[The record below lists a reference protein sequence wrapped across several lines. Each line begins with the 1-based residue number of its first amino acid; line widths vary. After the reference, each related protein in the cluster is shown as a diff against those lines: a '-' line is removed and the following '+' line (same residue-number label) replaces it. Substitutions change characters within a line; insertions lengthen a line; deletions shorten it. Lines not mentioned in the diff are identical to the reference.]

1 MFFNIGPNKKED
13 FPNHVLY
20 NNTYIG
26 LDPGWSVIEKEK
38 EIYIF
43 KGLTDNG
50 ILSNIEN
57 IVNESGSVCFIQCQ
71 NNQIKIFS
79 GDRRTFPIFYNESEI
94 SNLYRYENCYC
105 ENENLITNNVQ
116 VVKNTQDVK
125 YENLNL
131 NDEELFECLYNY
143 LDQKISKFDKN
154 IKIRVWPTGGVDT
167 MMIISFIIKHNI
179 PYEIVDA
186 EYKAQDYFVCYNR
199 GRLKNFWA
207 YNNIIYSKDFNVLM
221 TGGNGD
227 EMMLRNPQDA
237 FLVAKANGDDII
249 DILKNS
255 TTQTYHS
262 EYFLKEKN
270 IKLYKEV
277 ENINLDVLNIKNH
290 IIRRNY
296 FDYQFWHIGN
306 TFTWAPLNDLK
317 ICNIMLNF
325 SYKTLLTQ
333 LTDARIT
340 KKIIEKNDST
350 LLKYVSPLK
359 NNNGYKLLYK
369 IFEGTESFS

>member
-1 MFFNIGPNKKED
+1 
-13 FPNHVLY
+13 
-20 NNTYIG
+20 
-26 LDPGWSVIEKEK
+26 
-38 EIYIF
+38 
-43 KGLTDNG
+43 
-50 ILSNIEN
+50 
-57 IVNESGSVCFIQCQ
+57 
-71 NNQIKIFS
+71 
-79 GDRRTFPIFYNESEI
+79 
-94 SNLYRYENCYC
+94 
-105 ENENLITNNVQ
+105 
-116 VVKNTQDVK
+116 
-125 YENLNL
+125 
-131 NDEELFECLYNY
+131 
-143 LDQKISKFDKN
+143 
-154 IKIRVWPTGGVDT
+154 
-167 MMIISFIIKHNI
+167 MMLISFIIKHNI
-179 PYEIVDA
+179 SYEIVDA
-186 EYKAQDYFVCYNR
+186 EYKAQDYFVCHNR

-207 YNNIIYSKDFNVLM
+207 YNNIIYCKDVNVLM

-237 FLVAKANGDDII
+237 YLISKSN
-249 DILKNS
+249 NS
-255 TTQTYHS
+255 NLLELLQNNAIKFYHS

-277 ENINLDVLNIKNH
+277 ENIDLDILNIKNY
-290 IIRRNY
+290 IIQRNY

-333 LTDARIT
+333 LTDAEIT
-340 KKIIEKNDST
+340 KKIIKKNNPN

>member
-26 LDPGWSVIEKEK
+26 LDPGWSIIEKEK

-94 SNLYRYENCYC
+94 SNLYRYENCHC

-131 NDEELFECLYNY
+131 NDEELFEYLYNY

-199 GRLKNFWA
+199 GRLKNFWS

-237 FLVAKANGDDII
+237 FLVAKANGDNII
-249 DILKNS
+249 DILKNN

-270 IKLYKEV
+270 IKL
-277 ENINLDVLNIKNH
+277 
-290 IIRRNY
+290 
-296 FDYQFWHIGN
+296 
-306 TFTWAPLNDLK
+306 
-317 ICNIMLNF
+317 
-325 SYKTLLTQ
+325 
-333 LTDARIT
+333 
-340 KKIIEKNDST
+340 
-350 LLKYVSPLK
+350 
-359 NNNGYKLLYK
+359 
-369 IFEGTESFS
+369 